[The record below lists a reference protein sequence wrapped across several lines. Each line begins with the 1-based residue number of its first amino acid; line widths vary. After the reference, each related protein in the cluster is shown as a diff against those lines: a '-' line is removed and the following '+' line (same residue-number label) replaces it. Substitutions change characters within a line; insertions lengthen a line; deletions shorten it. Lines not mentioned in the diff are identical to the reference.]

1 MHWLP
6 PIDVE
11 SIIGDQTQIRVSHDT
26 YGIQFHIETTADG
39 PPRMLMD
46 PAWQRKYESILPLSQ
61 ALSKAMAQDPLEF
74 RRVAL
79 AATELATTPALY
91 GVEASQAMAFYLR
104 MFSV

>member
-11 SIIGDQTQIRVSHDT
+11 SMGDQLQIRFCHDT
-26 YGIQFHIETTADG
+26 YGIQFDLECPDG
-39 PPRMLMD
+39 PKRGLMD
-46 PAWQRKYESILPLSQ
+46 PAWQRQYESVLPLSQ

-79 AATELATTPALY
+79 AATELTQTPALY
-91 GVEASQAMAFYLR
+91 GVNASQAMAFYLR
-104 MFSV
+104 MFST